1 MFPMTL
7 SLRWR
12 LVLILLPL
20 LAVLGGLGVAG
31 AVLLFKVG
39 NSIDTILRENYESVL
54 YMERLNEAL
63 ERIDSSFQFALAG
76 QEEDAR
82 KQYQDNWPQY
92 DKALEGEQ
100 KNITIEGEAELVAQL
115 EEVTERY
122 RSQGNAFFGH
132 PAAEREKKEY
142 FGHGGLEDT
151 FKEIKD
157 VSGKI
162 LTMNQ
167 DNMKQ
172 ASGAARQMANRSLLG
187 FGAGLAAA
195 VLLAAVL
202 GGGIIRFVLR
212 PIQAVTQ
219 SALAIG
225 AGNLDQVVPVRSHDE
240 LGQLA
245 EAFNLMARQLR
256 HYRQSD
262 YAKLLRSQRTGQA
275 TIDSFP
281 DPVLVVNSEGQVE
294 MANPVARRLLGVVA
308 TMDGQPATLAWQPP
322 EPLRQPLGEA
332 LREQRPFLP
341 EGFDRAVPLR
351 VDGQEQSFL
360 PRILPIRDPYGNTLG
375 AAVLL
380 QDVTRFRLLD
390 QVKSD
395 LVATVSHE
403 LKTPLTS
410 LRLALHLLLEEA
422 VGPLTVKQ
430 TELLVDAR
438 DNAERLLAMINNL
451 LDLARLEHG
460 RERVNL
466 RPESPGE
473 LLEAV
478 TAEARPRA
486 EDRGL
491 SLVVEVEPDLPLVQA
506 DAKRLGHALNN
517 LLDNALA
524 YTDRGGRIMLSAAR
538 TTGGVMLTVSDT
550 GRGIPPEYLARVF
563 DRFFR
568 VPGQSEG
575 SGTGLGLA
583 IVHEIVVAHG
593 GRITCDSA
601 VGKGTTFRIV
611 LPVADALLEHRPLA
625 SV

>member
-20 LAVLGGLGVAG
+20 LAVLGGLGLAG
-31 AVLLFKVG
+31 AVLLFRVG

-63 ERIDSSFQFALAG
+63 DRIDSSFVFALASH
-76 QEEDAR
+76 EDKAR
-82 KQYQDNWPQY
+82 KQYQDNWPLY
-92 DKALEGEQ
+92 DDNLRGEQ
-100 KNITIEGEAELVAQL
+100 NNITLDGEAELVARL
-115 EEVTERY
+115 VEVTERY
-122 RSQGNAFFGH
+122 RRQGDTFFAH
-132 PAAEREKKEY
+132 PAGPTGALAREKEY
-142 FGHGGLEDT
+142 FGHGGLEET

-157 VSGKI
+157 VSGPI
-162 LTMNQ
+162 LRMNQ

-172 ASGAARQMANRSLLG
+172 ASGAAREMANRSLLG

-195 VLLAAVL
+195 VVLAAVL
-202 GGGIIRFVLR
+202 AWRTIRFVLH
-212 PIQAVTQ
+212 PIQAVTR

-294 MANPVARRLLGVVA
+294 MANPVARHLLGVVA
-308 TMDGQPATLAWQPP
+308 PADGQPATLAWQPP
-322 EPLRQPLGEA
+322 EPLRQPLTEA
-332 LREQRPFLP
+332 LREQRPYLP
-341 EGFDRAVPLR
+341 EGFDLAVPLP

-375 AAVLL
+375 AAILL

-422 VGPLTVKQ
+422 VGPLTAKQ

-451 LDLARLEHG
+451 LDLARLERG
-460 RERVNL
+460 RERVEL
-466 RPESPGE
+466 RPEAPGD

-478 TAEARPRA
+478 ASAVRPRA
-486 EDRGL
+486 EDHGL
-491 SLVVEVEPDLPLVQA
+491 TLAVEVAPDLPPVQA
-506 DAKRLGHALNN
+506 DAQRLGHALNN
-517 LLDNALA
+517 LLDNAVA
-524 YTDRGGRIMLSAAR
+524 HTDRGGRITLSAAR
-538 TTGGVMLTVSDT
+538 TAGGVLLSVSDT
-550 GRGIPPEYLARVF
+550 GRGIPPEFLDRVF

-575 SGTGLGLA
+575 TGTGLGLT

-593 GRITCDSA
+593 GSITCESA

-611 LPVADALLEHRPLA
+611 LPIAENAA
-625 SV
+625 ISV